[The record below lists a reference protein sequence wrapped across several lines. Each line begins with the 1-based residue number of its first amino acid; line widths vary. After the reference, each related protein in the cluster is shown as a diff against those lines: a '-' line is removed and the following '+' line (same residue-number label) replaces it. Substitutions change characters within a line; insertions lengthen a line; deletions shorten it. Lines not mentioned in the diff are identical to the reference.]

1 MPYSCWNVII
11 VNMWNKYLFPSSFPA
26 QICHIHVTIPYVHS
40 IGASVGHQAKPW
52 KDKMDYMWYFF
63 IDFPCSTHSIK
74 LSYILKIYV
83 KVFSCMLMNLK
94 SIQAWRNTL
103 MLYFPTSEKVVWST
117 PIELIHRIK
126 PKACE
131 VHSVNRSLQ
140 TK

>member
-1 MPYSCWNVII
+1 MPYSCWNIII

-63 IDFPCSTHSIK
+63 IDFPFSTHSIK
-74 LSYILKIYV
+74 LSCILKIYV

-103 MLYFPTSEKVVWST
+103 MLYLKISQLQRKLCDLLQLSSD
-117 PIELIHRIK
+117 IESNQRR
-126 PKACE
+126 
-131 VHSVNRSLQ
+131 VNRSLQ

>member
-1 MPYSCWNVII
+1 MPYPCWNIII

-63 IDFPCSTHSIK
+63 IDFPFSTHSIK
-74 LSYILKIYV
+74 LSCILKIYV

-103 MLYFPTSEKVVWST
+103 MLYLKISQLQRKLCDLLQLSSD
-117 PIELIHRIK
+117 IESNQRR
-126 PKACE
+126 
-131 VHSVNRSLQ
+131 VNRSLQ
-140 TK
+140 TR

>member
-1 MPYSCWNVII
+1 MPYSCWNIII

-63 IDFPCSTHSIK
+63 IDFPFSTHSIK
-74 LSYILKIYV
+74 LSCILKIYV
-83 KVFSCMLMNLK
+83 KESQYMSMNLRL
-94 SIQAWRNTL
+94 IQACRNTL
-103 MLYFPTSEKVVWST
+103 MLYLKISQLQRKLCDLLQLSSS
-117 PIELIHRIK
+117 IESDQRR
-126 PKACE
+126 
-131 VHSVNRSLQ
+131 VNRSLQ

>member
-1 MPYSCWNVII
+1 MPYSCWNIII

-63 IDFPCSTHSIK
+63 IDFPFSTHSIK
-74 LSYILKIYV
+74 LSCILKIYV
-83 KVFSCMLMNLK
+83 KVFSCMLMNLRL
-94 SIQAWRNTL
+94 IQACRNTL
-103 MLYFPTSEKVVWST
+103 MLYLKISQLQRKLCDLLQLSSS
-117 PIELIHRIK
+117 IESGQRR
-126 PKACE
+126 
-131 VHSVNRSLQ
+131 VNRSLQ

>member
-1 MPYSCWNVII
+1 MPYSCWNIII

-63 IDFPCSTHSIK
+63 IDFPFSTHSIK
-74 LSYILKIYV
+74 LSCILEIYV

-94 SIQAWRNTL
+94 SMQAWRNTL
-103 MLYFPTSEKVVWST
+103 MLYLKISQLQRKLCDLLQLSSS
-117 PIELIHRIK
+117 IESNQRR
-126 PKACE
+126 
-131 VHSVNRSLQ
+131 VNRSLQ
-140 TK
+140 IK

>member
-1 MPYSCWNVII
+1 
-11 VNMWNKYLFPSSFPA
+11 MWTKYLFPSSFPA

-63 IDFPCSTHSIK
+63 IDFPFSTHSIK
-74 LSYILKIYV
+74 LSCILKIYV

-103 MLYFPTSEKVVWST
+103 MLYLKISQVVWST
-117 PIELIHRIK
+117 PIELIHWIK
-126 PKACE
+126 PKDCE
-131 VHSVNRSLQ
+131 PQSSDKINQSSIYLLLNM
-140 TK
+140 

>member
-1 MPYSCWNVII
+1 MPYSCWNIII

-63 IDFPCSTHSIK
+63 IDFPFSTHSIK
-74 LSYILKIYV
+74 LSCILKIYV

-103 MLYFPTSEKVVWST
+103 MLYLKISQLQRKLCDLLQLSSS
-117 PIELIHRIK
+117 IESNQRR
-126 PKACE
+126 
-131 VHSVNRSLQ
+131 VNRSLQ

>member
-1 MPYSCWNVII
+1 MPYSCWNIII

-63 IDFPCSTHSIK
+63 IDFPFSTHSIK
-74 LSYILKIYV
+74 LSCILKIYV

-103 MLYFPTSEKVVWST
+103 MLYLKISQLQRKLCDLLQLSSS
-117 PIELIHRIK
+117 IESNQRR
-126 PKACE
+126 
-131 VHSVNRSLQ
+131 VNRTLQ